1 LYIDYINVEIGVHTI
16 DVVVCF
22 GDSPPLCL
30 AKRNVVVVDQ
40 KQGYTPIIDEIG
52 LKYQM
57 INIDN
62 NITSY
67 LDSPENLQ
75 SLFYNRLAQLW
86 VIFRSIVVREYYD
99 YFSGIAINGGINKDK
114 LFCHQMLPG
123 IYGGWNAEL
132 VSTEYSLKENSSY
145 NIGVTL
151 YGGAAF
157 GSAIRDFKKM
167 YGWEK
172 YSVVEMHPVVCLTS
186 QMYLSMFENHRC
198 NGAVFVSPYYISML
212 PDYLTPCG
220 GLDRFEMKQDN
231 HLSCSNLYY
240 ESIIDIMNNN

>member
-1 LYIDYINVEIGVHTI
+1 
-16 DVVVCF
+16 
-22 GDSPPLCL
+22 PLCL
-30 AKRNVVVVDQ
+30 AKKKVVVVDK

-52 LKYQM
+52 LEYPE
-57 INIDN
+57 ISVDN
-62 NITSY
+62 NIASY
-67 LDSPENLQ
+67 LDSPDNLQ

-86 VIFRSIVVREYYD
+86 IIFRSKVVREYYE

-114 LFCHQMLPG
+114 LFCHQMLPE

-132 VSTEYSLKENSSY
+132 VSTEYSLKQNSSY

-172 YSVVEMHPVVCLTS
+172 YSVGEMHPVVCLTS

-198 NGAVFVSPYYISML
+198 NGAVFVSPYYMSML
-212 PDYLTPCG
+212 PGYITSGG
-220 GLDRFEMKQDN
+220 GLDRFEINKDN
-231 HLSCSNLYY
+231 HLS
-240 ESIIDIMNNN
+240 